1 MRGNPFNKL
10 ISVITGISS
19 IVSIHAYA
27 ITLKNRGIEEE
38 LKQSQAKIDKLKD
51 ELHKLELGNVNTEL
65 VESKLNSNKV
75 NNYVANKNYSTSSTS
90 LETERGLAVDKK
102 KPGK

>member
-1 MRGNPFNKL
+1 MDGYRGALKIGSRQSIKL
-10 ISVITGISS
+10 PNTSNNHVEFIG
-19 IVSIHAYA
+19 
-27 ITLKNRGIEEE
+27 
-38 LKQSQAKIDKLKD
+38 KIA
-51 ELHKLELGNVNTEL
+51 G
-65 VESKLNSNKV
+65 KLNSNKV